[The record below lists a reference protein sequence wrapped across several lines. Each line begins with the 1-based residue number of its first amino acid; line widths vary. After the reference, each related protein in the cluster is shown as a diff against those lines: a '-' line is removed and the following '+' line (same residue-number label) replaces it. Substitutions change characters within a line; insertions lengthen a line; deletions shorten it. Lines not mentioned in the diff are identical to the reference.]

1 MTAKI
6 IDALAW
12 AILVGFIAEMIAVVL
27 LVMSTL

>member
-6 IDALAW
+6 IDFLTW

-27 LVMSTL
+27 LVMATV